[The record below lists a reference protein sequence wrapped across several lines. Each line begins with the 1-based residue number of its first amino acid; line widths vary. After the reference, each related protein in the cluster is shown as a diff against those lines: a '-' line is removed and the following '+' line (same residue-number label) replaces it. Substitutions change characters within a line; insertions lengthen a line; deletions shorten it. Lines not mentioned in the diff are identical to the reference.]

1 MHPDNA
7 ILCFASWF
15 HTHPDPWHFPFA
27 LSLLGAKASSFPAQD
42 LFSQERFFRWLSF
55 IDCFHWHITVVLF
68 KGIKP
73 AFCHFLLSTW
83 GCPGDRLDSTD
94 FGPSLKKQQIMEVNR
109 LIFTNLGVWNM
120 FINICREAQEN
131 WFRAKDQCWNTIN
144 SHRPDAQMKT
154 AKPCMKSQSV
164 LNRRHL
170 LRAGAFFF
178 SIVVKI
184 CQIENT
190 LQFSSGKWSGFR
202 TVSLPDTSAA
212 HLLGYCSHWFQSN
225 PGGRC
230 LSSNLHIQF
239 PPLFLFFFSV
249 RKLELK

>member
-1 MHPDNA
+1 M
-7 ILCFASWF
+7 
-15 HTHPDPWHFPFA
+15 
-27 LSLLGAKASSFPAQD
+27 K
-42 LFSQERFFRWLSF
+42 
-55 IDCFHWHITVVLF
+55 
-68 KGIKP
+68 
-73 AFCHFLLSTW
+73 
-83 GCPGDRLDSTD
+83 
-94 FGPSLKKQQIMEVNR
+94 VNR

-239 PPLFLFFFSV
+239 PPLFLFFFCSKAGTEIALQNIEILQETNWPFPTLV
-249 RKLELK
+249 RKTWAGREGSKKTLQGWMSLLEVFSHQKKCTVWTSQNNIWWQMCCN